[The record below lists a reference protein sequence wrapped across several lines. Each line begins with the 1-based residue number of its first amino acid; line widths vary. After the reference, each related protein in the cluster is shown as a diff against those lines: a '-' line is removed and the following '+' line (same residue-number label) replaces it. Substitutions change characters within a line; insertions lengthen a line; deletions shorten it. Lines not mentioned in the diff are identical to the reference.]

1 MNPGGGKP
9 KDAPGVSSSR
19 APRRRGRF
27 SRRLRSFLLRLPRA
41 PHTCRNRRIAA
52 TPGNSRATRKPSCNT
67 VHSGSTTTA
76 NQATVASASYA
87 RLHTHPE
94 ERCLDTNFC
103 TDCECLTSH
112 ATPQGMYHGGTPF
125 RHLGSLQR
133 ALTLSPTSKC
143 ERASDATPQP

>member
-52 TPGNSRATRKPSCNT
+52 TPGNSRATRKPSRT
-67 VHSGSTTTA
+67 PSTQAARLGRRGTA
-76 NQATVASASYA
+76 NQALAAAAIYA
-87 RLHTHPE
+87 RLHTQ
-94 ERCLDTNFC
+94 L
-103 TDCECLTSH
+103 
-112 ATPQGMYHGGTPF
+112 
-125 RHLGSLQR
+125 LGIQR
-133 ALTLSPTSKC
+133 K
-143 ERASDATPQP
+143 ASWAPAFVPK